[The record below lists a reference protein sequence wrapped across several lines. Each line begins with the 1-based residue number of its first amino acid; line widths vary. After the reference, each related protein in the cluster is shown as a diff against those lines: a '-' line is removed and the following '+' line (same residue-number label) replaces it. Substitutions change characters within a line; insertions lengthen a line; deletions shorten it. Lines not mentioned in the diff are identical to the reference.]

1 MYPASSSWVMV
12 DVARKSGMDG
22 NTSTVFPVGKK
33 GYAKVRGMK
42 RFPFSQQVLLWF
54 GDRHLALGKAAEK
67 RKGQ

>member
-1 MYPASSSWVMV
+1 
-12 DVARKSGMDG
+12 MDG